1 MEQAKNWYYPPV
13 RHDFF
18 VGEGVKEHRHE
29 ELIDQGVCDV
39 LVDAIKRGQTHRD
52 AQRFTEC
59 RSLYELSC
67 TNASSLL
74 PVDSDHRGR
83 LQLAIAR
90 AESMSADRACAI
102 LKYSMDDVLRS
113 GLSLRQWKRG
123 SAIGREAENRI
134 AET

>member
-1 MEQAKNWYYPPV
+1 MRRPRRRHQTRPNPPRRPAFHRMPFPLRTIV
-13 RHDFF
+13 R
-18 VGEGVKEHRHE
+18 ER
-29 ELIDQGVCDV
+29 I
-39 LVDAIKRGQTHRD
+39 
-52 AQRFTEC
+52 
-59 RSLYELSC
+59 
-67 TNASSLL
+67 
-74 PVDSDHRGR
+74 VDSDHRGR